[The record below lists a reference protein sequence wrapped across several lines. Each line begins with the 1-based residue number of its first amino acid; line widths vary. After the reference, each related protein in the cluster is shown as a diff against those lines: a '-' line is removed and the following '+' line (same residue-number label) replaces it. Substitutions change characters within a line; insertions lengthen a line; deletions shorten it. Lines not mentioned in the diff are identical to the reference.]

1 MWIERVMARAFGGL
15 RDQRLD
21 LGPGLNVI
29 HGPNE
34 AGKSTWHAAIRM
46 ALTGVR
52 RGRGSSTREAS
63 ALEDRHRPWDDRDRW
78 AVEALVHVGDRRID
92 IVQDLLGKVACR
104 ATDVDLGIDVS
115 AEITRPDGTPDASIW
130 LGLDREAFATTL
142 SVGQGE
148 MLAVADNAAALQEHM
163 QRAAAAHGTDATAA
177 GAIERLREH
186 RKKAVGADTT
196 VAKGPLRAAM
206 REVAAREAELADA
219 RRRHAEYLAR
229 QADADAAA
237 NALATAERQLWA
249 VRLAAARAAATA
261 LRQRFE
267 RAAELGARYPT
278 SPPPLATRD
287 EQADAVAAALSA
299 WRSRPTPAAATGR
312 PVADIEAELVAL
324 PDAPT
329 GDVQPAG
336 SVVMAVRELGL
347 AEEAERAIGEAAQM
361 PSASQGRSNLWSRW
375 ALVGVALLL
384 AAGLVALIAGAPL
397 VTVVGTVLAL
407 VVGAWLAFQ
416 NRSPRSAGQL
426 RDRADLLTVAQ
437 ARTAAARTGLALALH
452 DRGVAAGADLHLAAA
467 EYEAAC
473 RARAGQAAAA
483 ARAPGLRRELD
494 AARDA
499 GRLVAE
505 AARLEAEAE
514 AGLRAVLA
522 RVTLGSESDLPVA
535 TVVGRLEAWQGERS
549 VSTAE
554 AEQSIREFEE
564 LTGLLNG
571 RSVDDLGAD
580 AARSE
585 QLVQQLAVTVG
596 PHPEIE
602 SGTDEAT
609 AAAEV
614 DRLRETAAALSGAAD
629 ARQVDLVDVAAA
641 EEAALAAHER
651 LRRVTELAEV
661 IDETLGLLE
670 AAQRQ
675 VHRDLAP
682 ILAAAIR
689 EWLPVL
695 SGGAY
700 TDAGVNPADL
710 SIEVKERGTG
720 AWRQARLLSGG
731 TREQIYL
738 LLRVAMAEHLV
749 TTRERAPLLLDEVTA
764 QADKDRERAILDML
778 LSLATDRQLILFT
791 HDDAVLSWAETHL
804 HADRHRIVRLSSP
817 SGQPVDASA
826 EVITIGSGS

>member
-1 MWIERVMARAFGGL
+1 MWVERITARAFGGL
-15 RDQRLD
+15 RDQSLG

-130 LGLDREAFATTL
+130 LGLDRDAFATTL

-186 RKKAVGADTT
+186 RKRAVGADTT
-196 VAKGPLRAAM
+196 VAKGPLRTAM
-206 REVAAREAELADA
+206 RDVTTREAELADA

-237 NALATAERQLWA
+237 GALVIAERRLAA
-249 VRLAAARAAATA
+249 VRLAAARTAATD
-261 LRQRFE
+261 LRQRAE
-267 RAAELGARYPT
+267 RATELAARYP
-278 SPPPLATRD
+278 SPPPPLAARD
-287 EQADAVAAALSA
+287 EQADAVAAALA
-299 WRSRPTPAAATGR
+299 GWRSRPTPAVATARTVG
-312 PVADIEAELVAL
+312 DIEAELAAL
-324 PDAPT
+324 PEPPT
-329 GDVQPAG
+329 GDVQPAAT
-336 SVVMAVRELGL
+336 VLAAQRELVL
-347 AEEAERAIGEAAQM
+347 SEEAERAIGEAAEM
-361 PSASQGRSNLWSRW
+361 PPERDASATHARW
-375 ALVGVALLL
+375 ALFGVAVLL
-384 AAGLVALIAGAPL
+384 AAGVVALVAGATL
-397 VTVVGTVLAL
+397 VAAFATVLAL
-407 VVGAWLAFQ
+407 ALGAGLAVRIRRPSSIDQ
-416 NRSPRSAGQL
+416 PRNRT
-426 RDRADLLTVAQ
+426 DLLAGAQ
-437 ARTAAARTGLALALH
+437 ARTAAGRTALALALH
-452 DRGVAAGADLHLAAA
+452 DRGVAPGEDLHLAAA
-467 EYEAAC
+467 EYGAAC
-473 RARAGQAAAA
+473 EARARQAAAA
-483 ARAPGLRRELD
+483 ERAPGLRRELD
-494 AARDA
+494 AARDTD
-499 GRLVAE
+499 RLAAE
-505 AARLEAEAE
+505 AARLGAEAE
-514 AGLRAVLA
+514 AALRAVLA
-522 RVTLGSESDLPVA
+522 RVAPGSNGDLPPASVI
-535 TVVGRLEAWQGERS
+535 GRLEEWQAQRS
-549 VSTAE
+549 AAIVQ

-564 LTGLLNG
+564 LTGLLSG
-571 RSVDDLGAD
+571 RSVDDLADD

-585 QLVQQLAVTVG
+585 QLVQRLEVTVG
-596 PHPEIE
+596 SEPDI
-602 SGTDEAT
+602 GTDEAA

-614 DRLRETAAALSGAAD
+614 DRLRESASALSGAAD
-629 ARQVDLVDVAAA
+629 TRQADLVDVAAA
-641 EEAALAAHER
+641 EEAALAAHDR
-651 LRRVTELAEV
+651 LRRVTDLAEV
-661 IDETLGLLE
+661 IDETLVLLE

-695 SGGAY
+695 SGGTY
-700 TDAGVNPADL
+700 SDAGVNPADL
-710 SIEVKERGTG
+710 SIEVKERSSG

-749 TTRERAPLLLDEVTA
+749 TTREKAPLLLDEVTA
-764 QADKDRERAILDML
+764 QADNDRERAILDML
-778 LSLATDRQLILFT
+778 LALATDRQLILFT
-791 HDDAVLSWAETHL
+791 HDDAVLSWAEAHL
-804 HADRHRIVRLSSP
+804 RADRHRIVRLSSP
-817 SGQPVDASA
+817 SRQPVDDSA
-826 EVITIGSGS
+826 EVLSVGSGS

>member
-1 MWIERVMARAFGGL
+1 MWVERVTARAFGGL
-15 RDQRLD
+15 RDQSLD

-148 MLAVADNAAALQEHM
+148 MLAVADNAVALQDHM

-186 RKKAVGADTT
+186 RKRAVGADTT
-196 VAKGPLRAAM
+196 VAKGPLRTAM
-206 REVAAREAELADA
+206 RDVTAREAELADA

-237 NALATAERQLWA
+237 GALAIAERRLGA
-249 VRLAAARAAATA
+249 VRLAAARTAATD
-261 LRQRFE
+261 LRQRAE
-267 RAAELGARYPT
+267 RATELAARYP
-278 SPPPLATRD
+278 SPPPPLAARD
-287 EQADAVAAALSA
+287 EQADAVAAALA
-299 WRSRPTPAAATGR
+299 GWRSRPTPVMATARAVG
-312 PVADIEAELVAL
+312 DIEADLAAL
-324 PDAPT
+324 PEPPT
-329 GDVQPAG
+329 GDLQPAAT
-336 SVVMAVRELGL
+336 VVAAQRELVL
-347 AEEAERAIGEAAQM
+347 AEEAERAIGEAAEM
-361 PSASQGRSNLWSRW
+361 PRESDASPMQSRW
-375 ALVGVALLL
+375 ALVGVAVLL
-384 AAGLVALIAGAPL
+384 AAGVVALVAGATLVAAGA
-397 VTVVGTVLAL
+397 TVLGLAL
-407 VVGAWLAFQ
+407 GAWLAVR
-416 NRSPRSAGQL
+416 NRRPSSIDQPRN
-426 RDRADLLTVAQ
+426 RTDLLAEAQ
-437 ARTAAARTGLALALH
+437 ARTSAARTALALALH
-452 DRGVAAGADLHLAAA
+452 DRSVAPGDDLHLAAA
-467 EYEAAC
+467 EYGAAC
-473 RARAGQAAAA
+473 EARAGQAAAA
-483 ARAPGLRRELD
+483 ERAPGLRRELD
-494 AARDA
+494 AARDTD
-499 GRLVAE
+499 RLAAE
-505 AARLEAEAE
+505 AARLGAEAE
-514 AGLRAVLA
+514 AALRAVLA
-522 RVTLGSESDLPVA
+522 RVSPGSNRDLPPDAVI
-535 TVVGRLEAWQGERS
+535 GRLEEWQDQRS
-549 VSTAE
+549 ATIVQ

-564 LTGLLNG
+564 LTGLLSG
-571 RSVDDLGAD
+571 RSVDDLAAD
-580 AARSE
+580 AVRSE
-585 QLVQQLAVTVG
+585 ELVQRLAVTAG
-596 PHPEIE
+596 SHPEIGN
-602 SGTDEAT
+602 GTDEAA

-614 DRLRETAAALSGAAD
+614 DRLRESASALSGAAD
-629 ARQVDLVDVAAA
+629 TRQADLVDVAAA

-651 LRRVTELAEV
+651 LRRVTDLAQV

-675 VHRDLAP
+675 VHRNLAP

-700 TDAGVNPADL
+700 SDAGVNPADL
-710 SIEVKERGTG
+710 SIEVKEQSTG

-749 TTRERAPLLLDEVTA
+749 TTREKAPLLLDEVTA
-764 QADKDRERAILDML
+764 QADNDRERAILDML
-778 LSLATDRQLILFT
+778 LALATDRQLILFT
-791 HDDAVLSWAETHL
+791 HDDAVLSWAEAHL
-804 HADRHRIVRLSSP
+804 QADRHRIVRLSSP
-817 SGQPVDASA
+817 TRQPVDDSA
-826 EVITIGSGS
+826 EVITVGSGS